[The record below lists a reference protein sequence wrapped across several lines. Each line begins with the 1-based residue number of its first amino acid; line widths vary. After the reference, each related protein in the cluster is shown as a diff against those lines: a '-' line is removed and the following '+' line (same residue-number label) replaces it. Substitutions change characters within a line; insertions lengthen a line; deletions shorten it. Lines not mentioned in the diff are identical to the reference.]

1 MIVIAWSA
9 LAISASAIDSAA
21 AATSE
26 VLDGLG
32 GADGR
37 IEARVARD
45 VAAVRIDDE
54 TWVFYGADP
63 GDGHDLRLARLRDDG
78 TQTFRTLDGRGSRDG
93 RTTNAV
99 GTDVSAVVNDG
110 TVHVF
115 YRDETADDLRHGW
128 RSLAEGWRFET
139 IDGATNDDGTTLRD
153 VGGPSAAVVF
163 RDRVQVFYVDAD
175 RADIRRAVWRHDG
188 WRITVVDG
196 DGRQGGRTREPL
208 GAGLAAEVWGSKLH
222 VLFTGPA
229 FYSGLRE
236 VVFEPGTRPVYEQLR
251 NGSGGP
257 IALLKRSRTDVV
269 GVFQESTHVRP
280 LNWTRD
286 GWRVSRGTWSVGAGG
301 LTGMTLLEDGGRK
314 HMALGLNIGHCSDCG
329 YERYVMV
336 APWQMHDEWTIT
348 HEAWFWGSSPA
359 APNAAVTVDGVG
371 HVFVG
376 GYAPEVA
383 ADGTGLLL
391 HIVGPFEE
399 QAQA

>member
-21 AATSE
+21 ASTTE

-37 IEARVARD
+37 IEARVAHD
-45 VAAVRIDDE
+45 VAGVRIGDE

-63 GDGHDLRLARLRDDG
+63 GDGHNLRLARLRDDG
-78 TQTFRTLDGRGSRDG
+78 TQVFRTLDGNGSRDG

-99 GTDVSAVVNDG
+99 GTDVSAVVDDG

-115 YRDETADDLRHGW
+115 YQDETVGALRHGW
-128 RSLAEGWRFET
+128 RSLAQGWRFET

-153 VGGPSAAVVF
+153 VGKLSTAVVF
-163 RDRVQVFYVDAD
+163 RGRVQVFYVDAD

-196 DGRQGGRTREPL
+196 DSRRGGRTREPL

-229 FYSGLRE
+229 YSSGLRE
-236 VVFEPGTRPVYEQLR
+236 VVFESGTRPTYAQLR
-251 NGSGGP
+251 KDGSGGP

-269 GVFQESTHVRP
+269 GVFVESSRVRP

-286 GWRVSRGTWSVGAGG
+286 GWRVSRPTWGFASPG
-301 LTGMTLLEDGGRK
+301 LTGMTLFEDGGGK
-314 HMALGLNIGHCSDCG
+314 HMALGLDEG
-329 YERYVMV
+329 YGTGGYDRYVMV
-336 APWQMHDEWTIT
+336 APWQMHHDWTRT
-348 HEAWFWGSSPA
+348 YEDWFWGSSPG
-359 APNAAVTVDGVG
+359 APNAGVTVDGVG

-376 GYAPEVA
+376 GYAPEA
-383 ADGTGLLL
+383 AAFRTGLLL

-399 QAQA
+399 QAQS